1 MFAGGGG
8 KNYSYATAGRPYY
21 CSRCVLLS
29 LRISRV
35 YVIVVCGQWRQRECK
50 FGADAYGIKEQLQG
64 IRKRFPF
71 LLDDKVGAIDSVVSS
86 CEVCAEPAEPGLNEN
101 SRENDDNCG

>member
-1 MFAGGGG
+1 MFAGGP

-29 LRISRV
+29 LRLSRV
-35 YVIVVCGQWRQRECK
+35 YVIVVCGQRRQRECK
-50 FGADAYGIKEQLQG
+50 FGADADGIKEQLQG
-64 IRKRFPF
+64 IRKRVPF
-71 LLDDKVGAIDSVVSS
+71 LLDDNVGAIDSVVSS